1 MVSSS
6 RPGHD
11 GDGDALS
18 GIRVLD
24 LATFIAAPFAATMMA
39 EFGADVI
46 KVEMPGRGD
55 PCRQLGEKHNGVGLI
70 WAQENRNKRGITCD
84 LRQEKGQQIIK
95 ELVKRSD
102 VLVENFRPGTME
114 RWNMG
119 YEVLRDLNPGL
130 VMVRVSAYG
139 QTGPY
144 REKAGFGRI
153 AQAFGGLSYLAGFPD
168 RPPVNPGSAT
178 IADYAAGLFGAF
190 SIMVALEHR
199 RRTGE
204 GQCID
209 ISLYESI
216 FRLLDNL
223 ASAYDKLGFV
233 RERQGT
239 GTAHAVPHNHYP
251 TRDGKWVAIACTSD
265 RIFQRLAKAMDRE
278 DLGSDSRYTTSAGR
292 VEYRDELDGIVS
304 AWTQT
309 HDMGDLIELLD
320 SEEVPVGAIN
330 SIADIFQDPQFA
342 ARGSMVE
349 VDDPVMGKLKMPA
362 IVPRMS
368 SGLGRVKHLA
378 PSLGQHNDDIYG
390 NLLGFSPEELA
401 ALKDEGVL

>member
-6 RPGHD
+6 RPD
-11 GDGDALS
+11 NAVDGDALS

-119 YEVLRDLNPGL
+119 YEVLRELNPGL

-265 RIFQRLAKAMDRE
+265 RIFQRLTKAMDRE

-292 VEYRDELDGIVS
+292 VEHRDELDGIVS

-309 HDMGDLIELLD
+309 HDMGDLIGLLD

-349 VDDPVMGKLKMPA
+349 VDDPVVGKLKMPA

-390 NLLGFSPEELA
+390 NLLGFSPEKLA
-401 ALKDEGVL
+401 ALEGEGVV